1 MEEFTEDEFMALATF
16 AMCNDQPDQ
25 TDCIDINT
33 LNEAL
38 NKVAS
43 NMSDCSSWIS
53 LYMRLGK

>member
-16 AMCNDQPDQ
+16 AVCNDKSEQ

-38 NKVAS
+38 NKMAS
-43 NMSDCSSWIS
+43 NISDCSHWND
-53 LYMRLGK
+53 LYLRLHK